1 MKLQIVPPRQGV
13 LWFKQGVRTFLR
25 QPLAFTGLFF
35 MFMAAVSL
43 LSLLP
48 VIGTP
53 LALALLP
60 AATLGLMAAT
70 QIAEQGQFPMP
81 QVLIAGFRAGKDRLR
96 SMVVLGVLYAVGF
109 ILVMGIS
116 ATVDGGQ
123 FARVYLLGGELSPEV
138 VLQGDFQSAALVAM
152 VLYLP
157 LSLLF
162 WHAPALVHWH
172 GITPMKSLFFSA
184 VACLRNFWAF
194 TVFGLVWM
202 AAFLGVAMSVAILVS
217 LLGSPALINAIMFPA
232 GLALATMFFTSFYFT
247 FRDCFEAPAKTEP
260 EPGA

>member
-1 MKLQIVPPRQGV
+1 MKLQIVPARQGV
-13 LWFKQGVRTFLR
+13 VWFQQGVRTFMK

-35 MFMAAVSL
+35 MFMAAISL

-53 LALALLP
+53 IALALLP

-70 QIAEQGQFPMP
+70 EIADKGQFPMP
-81 QVLIAGFRAGKDRLR
+81 QVLIAGFRAGKERLQ

-109 ILVMGIS
+109 ILLMGIS
-116 ATVDGGQ
+116 ATIDGGQ
-123 FARVYLLGGELSPEV
+123 FARVYLLGGELTPEV
-138 VLQGDFQSAALVAM
+138 VLQGDFQTAALVAM

-172 GITPMKSLFFSA
+172 GISPVKSLFFSA

-194 TVFGLVWM
+194 TVFGMVWM
-202 AAFLGVAMSVAILVS
+202 AAFLGVATGVAIMVS
-217 LLGSPALINAIMFPA
+217 LLGNVELINAILFPV
-232 GLALATMFFTSFYFT
+232 GLAMAAMFFTSFYFT
-247 FRDCFEAPAKTEP
+247 YRDCFDTPTEETP
-260 EPGA
+260 

>member
-1 MKLQIVPPRQGV
+1 MKLQIVPARQGV
-13 LWFKQGVRTFLR
+13 VWFQQGVRTFMK

-35 MFMAAVSL
+35 MFMAAISL

-48 VIGTP
+48 LIGTP
-53 LALALLP
+53 IALALLP

-70 QIAEQGQFPMP
+70 EIADKGQFPMP
-81 QVLIAGFRAGKDRLR
+81 QVLIAGFRAGKERLQ

-109 ILVMGIS
+109 ILLMGIS
-116 ATVDGGQ
+116 ATIDGGQ
-123 FARVYLLGGELSPEV
+123 FARVYLLGGELTPEV
-138 VLQGDFQSAALVAM
+138 VLQGDFQTAALVAM

-172 GITPMKSLFFSA
+172 GITPVKSLFFSA

-194 TVFGLVWM
+194 TVFGMVWM
-202 AAFLGVAMSVAILVS
+202 AAFLGVATGVAIVVS
-217 LLGSPALINAIMFPA
+217 LLGNVELINAILFPV
-232 GLALATMFFTSFYFT
+232 GLAMAAMFFTSFYFT
-247 FRDCFEAPAKTEP
+247 YRDCFDTPTEETP
-260 EPGA
+260 

>member
-1 MKLQIVPPRQGV
+1 MKLQIVPARQGV
-13 LWFKQGVRTFLR
+13 VWFQQGVRTFMK

-35 MFMAAVSL
+35 MFMAAISL

-53 LALALLP
+53 IALALLP

-70 QIAEQGQFPMP
+70 EIADKGQFPMP
-81 QVLIAGFRAGKDRLR
+81 QVLIAGFRAGKERLQ

-109 ILVMGIS
+109 ILLMGIS
-116 ATVDGGQ
+116 ATIDGGQ
-123 FARVYLLGGELSPEV
+123 FARVYLLGGELTPEV
-138 VLQGDFQSAALVAM
+138 VLQGDFQTAALVAM

-172 GITPMKSLFFSA
+172 GISPVKSLFFSA

-194 TVFGLVWM
+194 TVFGMVWM
-202 AAFLGVAMSVAILVS
+202 AAFLGVATGVAIVVS
-217 LLGSPALINAIMFPA
+217 LLGNVELINAILFPV
-232 GLALATMFFTSFYFT
+232 GLAMAAMFFTSFYFT
-247 FRDCFEAPAKTEP
+247 YRDCFDTPTEETP
-260 EPGA
+260 

>member
-1 MKLQIVPPRQGV
+1 VPI
-13 LWFKQGVRTFLR
+13 
-25 QPLAFTGLFF
+25 
-35 MFMAAVSL
+35 
-43 LSLLP
+43 
-48 VIGTP
+48 IGTP

-70 QIAEQGQFPMP
+70 QIADQGQFPMP
-81 QVLIAGFRAGKDRLR
+81 QVLIAGFRAGRERLR

-138 VLQGDFQSAALVAM
+138 VLQGDFQTAALLAM

-172 GITPMKSLFFSA
+172 GVTPMKSLFFSA

-202 AAFLGVAMSVAILVS
+202 AGFLGVAMVVAILVGV
-217 LLGSPALINAIMFPA
+217 LGSPELINAILFPV
-232 GLALATMFFTSFYFT
+232 GLAMAAMFFTSFYFT
-247 FRDCFEAPAKTEP
+247 FRDCFDAPP
-260 EPGA
+260 ET

>member
-1 MKLQIVPPRQGV
+1 MKLQIVPARQGV
-13 LWFKQGVRTFLR
+13 VWFQQGVRTFMK

-35 MFMAAVSL
+35 MFMAAISL

-53 LALALLP
+53 IALALLP

-70 QIAEQGQFPMP
+70 EIADKGQFPMP
-81 QVLIAGFRAGKDRLR
+81 QVLIAGFRAGKERLQ

-109 ILVMGIS
+109 ILLMGIS
-116 ATVDGGQ
+116 ATIDGGQ
-123 FARVYLLGGELSPEV
+123 FARVYLLGGELTPEV
-138 VLQGDFQSAALVAM
+138 VLQGDFQTAALVAM

-172 GITPMKSLFFSA
+172 GITPVKSLFFSA

-194 TVFGLVWM
+194 TVFGMVWM
-202 AAFLGVAMSVAILVS
+202 AAFLGVATGVAIVVS
-217 LLGSPALINAIMFPA
+217 LLGNVELINAILFPV
-232 GLALATMFFTSFYFT
+232 GLAMAAMFFTSFYFT
-247 FRDCFEAPAKTEP
+247 YRDCFDTPTEETP
-260 EPGA
+260 